1 MIRMTYNEENVSS
14 NATNGIIGKLNTQIF
29 EKGLNNMKTRLVFK
43 TNIARKLLR
52 MGYRIVDLKPYK
64 NENGEFDFT
73 RSIYVFAD
81 ENDIDKEIMELA
93 NSQR

>member
-1 MIRMTYNEENVSS
+1 MSAQMQLLALLVNLILKYL
-14 NATNGIIGKLNTQIF
+14 K
-29 EKGLNNMKTRLVFK
+29 KGLINMKTRLVFK

-81 ENDIDKEIMELA
+81 ENDIDKEIMKLA

>member
-1 MIRMTYNEENVSS
+1 MSAQMQLLALLVNLILKYL
-14 NATNGIIGKLNTQIF
+14 K
-29 EKGLNNMKTRLVFK
+29 KGLISMKTRLVFK

-81 ENDIDKEIMELA
+81 ENDIDKEIMKLA
-93 NSQR
+93 NSQK

>member
-1 MIRMTYNEENVSS
+1 MSAQMQLMALLVNLILKYL
-14 NATNGIIGKLNTQIF
+14 K
-29 EKGLNNMKTRLVFK
+29 KGLINMKTRLVFK

>member
-1 MIRMTYNEENVSS
+1 MQLMALLVNLILKYL
-14 NATNGIIGKLNTQIF
+14 K
-29 EKGLNNMKTRLVFK
+29 KGLINMKTRLVFK

>member
-1 MIRMTYNEENVSS
+1 MQLMALLVNLILKYL
-14 NATNGIIGKLNTQIF
+14 K
-29 EKGLNNMKTRLVFK
+29 KGLINMKTRLVFK

-81 ENDIDKEIMELA
+81 ENDIDKEIMKLA

>member
-1 MIRMTYNEENVSS
+1 MQLLALLVNLILKYL
-14 NATNGIIGKLNTQIF
+14 K
-29 EKGLNNMKTRLVFK
+29 KGLISMKTRLVFK

-81 ENDIDKEIMELA
+81 ENDIDKEIMKLA
-93 NSQR
+93 NSQK

>member
-1 MIRMTYNEENVSS
+1 MSAQMQLMALLVNFILKYL
-14 NATNGIIGKLNTQIF
+14 K
-29 EKGLNNMKTRLVFK
+29 KGLINMKTRLVFK

>member
-1 MIRMTYNEENVSS
+1 
-14 NATNGIIGKLNTQIF
+14 
-29 EKGLNNMKTRLVFK
+29 
-43 TNIARKLLR
+43 

-81 ENDIDKEIMELA
+81 ENVNDKEIMELA
-93 NSQR
+93 NSQK